1 MIVSVV
7 LYSLVIGAVLG
18 AGAWLADKLAR
29 RAGVPQRFVWFG
41 AMTVLFALTV
51 SSPWR
56 GTTATV
62 VELPVLVQA
71 TTEAVAV
78 APEAS
83 WWATIL
89 THVSDASSAAV
100 NTLAFSLTGISARV
114 APEMNLAFG
123 AAWLLL
129 SAVLLA
135 VLLLT
140 LRRLDALRRGFPRAQ
155 LHGMQVRVGALRGP
169 AVYGVLA
176 PEIVVPTALL
186 TRSADEQQLVL
197 AHENEHRRARD
208 PFLLA
213 LTAILVALL
222 PWHPFAW
229 WCASRVR
236 LATELDCDARV
247 LRRGTSARRYGALL
261 LAVADSMSSAPRAR
275 HALAL
280 LDSRRH
286 LERRILA
293 MTTRPTRRA
302 PLAVTALSLVGATA
316 IFAACSTDVPTAA
329 QVRDADAT
337 TVVRQLGLPSGAGQ
351 IVYFVDGKRMA
362 DADMVPA
369 EKFASIEVRRKS
381 AAGEISEVHI
391 RTTDAENA
399 LDQLKLELS
408 ASEQILRSRLAEF
421 GSDSGARTARNR
433 RALIDSV
440 SLDTMAFIEDTV
452 RFTSRRVRYSADTMV
467 FRGDTM
473 RLGRDSVLFVLD
485 GTLISATAS
494 QTGSSVQVTRDSSSR
509 QAYTMRGDSIFETRD
524 STGRVR
530 IRGYGDGVYYQLRT
544 PVQRADTVVEVHSPV
559 LRGGSTPLLKTSE
572 GGPLIIIDGVIMTDP
587 ASMNRI
593 KPNDIESIE
602 VIKGPAASK
611 IYGARAAAGVIQIK
625 TKP

>member
-1 MIVSVV
+1 MIASVV
-7 LYSLVIGAVLG
+7 LYSLVIGTMLG

-29 RAGVPQRFVWFG
+29 RAGVPQRIVWFG
-41 AMTVLFALTV
+41 AMTMLFALTV

-62 VELPVLVQA
+62 VELPVAVEA
-71 TTEAVAV
+71 TTEAVVV

-89 THVSDASSAAV
+89 THVSDASSVAL
-100 NTLAFSLTGISARV
+100 NTLALSLTGISARV
-114 APEMNLAFG
+114 APEINLAFG
-123 AAWLLL
+123 TAWLLL

-140 LRRLDALRRGFPRAQ
+140 LRRLDVLRRGFPRAQ
-155 LHGMQVRVGALRGP
+155 LQGVQVRVGALRGP

-186 TRSADEQQLVL
+186 ARSADEQQLVL
-197 AHENEHRRARD
+197 AHEDEHRRARD
-208 PFLLA
+208 PLLLA
-213 LTAILVALL
+213 ITAVFVALL

-229 WCASRVR
+229 WCASRIR

-302 PLAVTALSLVGATA
+302 PLAATALSLVGAAA

-351 IVYFVDGKRMA
+351 IVYFVDGKQMA

-369 EKFASIEVRRKS
+369 EKIASIEVRRKS

-391 RTTDAENA
+391 RTTDADSMV
-399 LDQLKLELS
+399 DQLKAE
-408 ASEQILRSRLAEF
+408 ASEIDQILRSRINEF
-421 GSDSGARTARNR
+421 GADSGARTARSR

-440 SLDTMAFIEDTV
+440 SLDTMAFIEDTM

-467 FRGDTM
+467 FRGDTLSF
-473 RLGRDSVLFVLD
+473 RNDSVKLVLD
-485 GTLISATAS
+485 GQLISS
-494 QTGSSVQVTRDSSSR
+494 RPTGSGDAVQVTRDSSSR
-509 QAYTMRGDSIFETRD
+509 RAYTMRADTVEMRD
-524 STGRVR
+524 SLGRVR

-544 PVQRADTVVEVHSPV
+544 PVQRADTVVEVHGAV
-559 LRGGSTPLLKTSE
+559 LRGSSAPLLKTGG
-572 GGPLIIIDGVIMTDP
+572 GGPLIIIDGEIMTNP
-587 ASMNRI
+587 AAMNRI
-593 KPNDIESIE
+593 KPDDIESIE
-602 VIKGPAASK
+602 VIKGPSATR
-611 IYGARAAAGVIQIK
+611 IYGTRAAAGVIQIK